1 MPLECVI
8 GIFGSSALV
17 VLKLDRR
24 NFISVAQFP
33 FVFHSLFYNEDRVCV
48 SIYSLTECDFI
59 KCIEQDKRSLFEVL
73 WPLIGRL

>member
-17 VLKLDRR
+17 VLKLHRR

-33 FVFHSLFYNEDRVCV
+33 FVFQSLFDNED
-48 SIYSLTECDFI
+48 SL
-59 KCIEQDKRSLFEVL
+59 CIHLFVN
-73 WPLIGRL
+73 RM